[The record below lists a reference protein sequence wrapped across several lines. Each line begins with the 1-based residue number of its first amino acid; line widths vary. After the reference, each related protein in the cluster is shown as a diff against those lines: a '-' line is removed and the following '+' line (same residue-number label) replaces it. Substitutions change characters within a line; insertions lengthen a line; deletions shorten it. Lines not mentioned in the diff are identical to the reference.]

1 MPVPETARPDTFS
14 PVNWSGD
21 VCSQLRELFAVNE
34 RLNILF
40 SWMFDDEGNP
50 TDEFLGDLQKWV
62 YGPLVTTGA
71 DGAYVIVSTPPYST
85 VNAAPVAGRVVYFK
99 ANHDSP
105 SGGSTLKLDDWT
117 AYPLLDKFGASIGT
131 KGISNGMYV
140 HAIYDGGSFYVLN
153 ELSKAGATFVSS
165 RDFAQVFELEK
176 TSYTQFNPL
185 TLSISFTKPAGAIWD
200 CIHLRVVGAFGG
212 HVNLGSMS
220 CDILFGDGDNAGDS
234 ISSQTGSGNLSQVYR
249 VHGVDD
255 DGTSC
260 PWHFDFEVP
269 SSYQGS
275 NTISFDAKLTI
286 TGTPDFA
293 GVTHDQS
300 FSGMAEFIRQQS

>member
-1 MPVPETARPDTFS
+1 MPVPSTARPDTFS

-40 SWMFDDEGNP
+40 SWMFDDDGNP

-105 SGGSTLKLDDWT
+105 SGGSTLKLDAWT

-165 RDFAQVFELEK
+165 RSFDQTLQTK
-176 TSYTQFNPL
+176 TSYTDFPA
-185 TLSISFTKPAGAIWD
+185 TLSITLTKPAGAIWD
-200 CIHLRVVGAFGG
+200 VIHLWVVGSFGNNTG
-212 HVNLGSMS
+212 IGTMS
-220 CDILFGDGDNAGDS
+220 CDIEFSDGPSAGDS
-234 ISSQTGSGNLSQVYR
+234 VTLESGSGNLSQVFR
-249 VHGVDD
+249 TQTDD
-255 DGTSC
+255 DGISC
-260 PWHFDFEVP
+260 PWHYVLEMP
-269 SSYQGS
+269 SDYQAINS
-275 NTISFDAKLTI
+275 VTFDAILTLADA
-286 TGTPDFA
+286 PDFTT
-293 GVTHDQS
+293 VTRDQT
-300 FSGMAEFIRQQS
+300 FHGMAEFIRQQS

>member
-85 VNAAPVAGRVVYFK
+85 VNAAPIAGRVVYFK

-105 SGGSTLKLDDWT
+105 SGGSTLKLDAWT

-165 RDFAQVFELEK
+165 RSFDQTSQREK
-176 TSYTQFNPL
+176 LSYTDFPV
-185 TLSISFTKPAGAIWD
+185 TMSITFTKPAGAIWEVID
-200 CIHLRVVGAFGG
+200 LWVVGTFGVDDNIG
-212 HVNLGSMS
+212 TMS
-220 CDILFGDGDNAGDS
+220 CDIKFAAGGPSGGDS
-234 ISSQTGSGNLSQVYR
+234 VTTAINGSGNLDQVYNSQTDNDT
-249 VHGVDD
+249 VQ
-255 DGTSC
+255 C
-260 PWHFDFEVP
+260 PWHCTFEMP
-269 SSYQGS
+269 ATYQTE
-275 NTISFDAKLTI
+275 NTITFDAVLTI
-286 TGTPDFA
+286 VGTPDFA
-293 GVTHDQS
+293 TLKFDQTFHGV
-300 FSGMAEFIRQQS
+300 AKYIRQQS

>member
-85 VNAAPVAGRVVYFK
+85 VNAAPIAGRVVYFK

-105 SGGSTLKLDDWT
+105 SGGSTLKLDAWT

-165 RDFAQVFELEK
+165 RSFDQTLQTK
-176 TSYTQFNPL
+176 TSYTDFPV
-185 TLSISFTKPAGAIWD
+185 TMSITFTKPAGAIWEVID
-200 CIHLRVVGAFGG
+200 LWVVGSFGADDEIG
-212 HVNLGSMS
+212 TMS
-220 CDILFGDGDNAGDS
+220 CDIKFAAGGPSGGDS
-234 ISSQTGSGNLSQVYR
+234 VTLGIGCGNLEQVYQ
-249 VHGVDD
+249 GQTDND
-255 DGTSC
+255 SISC
-260 PWHFDFEVP
+260 PWHFALEVP
-269 SSYQGS
+269 SAYQTE
-275 NTISFDAKLTI
+275 NTIAFDAVLTI
-286 TGTPDFA
+286 GGVPDFR
-293 GVTHDQS
+293 GLT
-300 FSGMAEFIRQQS
+300 FSQNFHGMAQLILQQS

>member
-85 VNAAPVAGRVVYFK
+85 VNAAPIAGRVVYFK

-105 SGGSTLKLDDWT
+105 SGGSTLKLDAWT

-165 RDFAQVFELEK
+165 RSFDQTLQTK
-176 TSYTQFNPL
+176 TSYTQFPV
-185 TLSISFTKPAGAIWD
+185 TMSISFTKPSGAIWD
-200 CIHLRVVGAFGG
+200 VIDLWVVGSFGADDEIG
-212 HVNLGSMS
+212 TMS
-220 CDILFGDGDNAGDS
+220 CDIKFAAGGPSGGDS
-234 ISSQTGSGNLSQVYR
+234 VTLGIGCGNLEQVYQ
-249 VHGVDD
+249 GQTDND
-255 DGTSC
+255 SISC
-260 PWHFDFEVP
+260 PWHFALEVP
-269 SSYQGS
+269 SAYQTE
-275 NTISFDAKLTI
+275 NTIAFDAVLTI
-286 TGTPDFA
+286 GGVPDFRGLTFSQTFH
-293 GVTHDQS
+293 GV
-300 FSGMAEFIRQQS
+300 AKYIRQQS

>member
-1 MPVPETARPDTFS
+1 MPVPSTARPDTFS

-40 SWMFDDEGNP
+40 SWMFDDDGNP

-62 YGPLVTTGA
+62 YGPLVTTGS

-153 ELSKAGATFVSS
+153 ELSKAGATFVTS
-165 RDFAQVFELEK
+165 RSFDETSQREK
-176 TSYTQFNPL
+176 TSYTDFPV
-185 TLSISFTKPAGAIWD
+185 TMSITFTKPAGAIWEVID
-200 CIHLRVVGAFGG
+200 LWVVGSFGTNSAVG
-212 HVNLGSMS
+212 TMS
-220 CDILFGDGDNAGDS
+220 CDIKFAAGGPS
-234 ISSQTGSGNLSQVYR
+234 GGSSVSAETGSSNLDQVYKLQTDNDT
-249 VHGVDD
+249 V
-255 DGTSC
+255 SC
-260 PWHFDFEVP
+260 PWHCTFEMP
-269 SSYQGS
+269 SSYQTE
-275 NTISFDAKLTI
+275 NTVTFDAILTI
-286 TGTPDFA
+286 TGTPGFPTLDFDQNFH
-293 GVTHDQS
+293 GV
-300 FSGMAEFIRQQS
+300 AKYIRQQS